1 MIKKFRKESTIPE
14 KPFKKN
20 KDKYKNDEL
29 WLPEREED
37 KYNLES
43 DAAEWTSPDEDYDT
57 GDLER
62 IVGHI
67 TKAVA
72 GNIQHQLKAKFEGRG
87 NEKAIWQNASVLCQW
102 PGKEAREKL
111 QRYLLEYPGAGLQSH
126 HDQLSKNLWTIK
138 GIHAWELLREDHTDE
153 NFMKSLILTVTFK
166 EHARERP
173 EYNMSAEA
181 LLKVIFRESMRR
193 VLMYICKMCN
203 KYPALR
209 GRAPTAKARTRAS
222 HPMLDPAKFSEGNIL
237 GPLGGRRFNG
247 FWSEDMLRNLLWEGQ
262 RLQDYNDCFLWSFRC
277 LTGCPVIRLREVM
290 VALIAGL

>member
-1 MIKKFRKESTIPE
+1 MIKKIKEKSTGLE

-20 KDKYKNDEL
+20 RDKYKNDEL
-29 WLPEREED
+29 WLPEGEED

-138 GIHAWELLREDHTDE
+138 GI
-153 NFMKSLILTVTFK
+153 
-166 EHARERP
+166 
-173 EYNMSAEA
+173 
-181 LLKVIFRESMRR
+181 
-193 VLMYICKMCN
+193 
-203 KYPALR
+203 
-209 GRAPTAKARTRAS
+209 GRT
-222 HPMLDPAKFSEGNIL
+222 
-237 GPLGGRRFNG
+237 
-247 FWSEDMLRNLLWEGQ
+247 
-262 RLQDYNDCFLWSFRC
+262 
-277 LTGCPVIRLREVM
+277 
-290 VALIAGL
+290 